1 LKVLFS
7 TLILAHFPSRTPKNH
22 QATMKTR
29 YCGHLYSSL
38 LRKWT
43 WWDHRDQ
50 VSYYMEGGLK
60 GTEGS
65 PPGRVG
71 GLVGHPVSALLLWAS
86 PWVCSVAMAINR
98 PFGVEMTNVHTACLF
113 GSSGWSLRHPSL
125 MGLSDGESLSRLV
138 GCIPPD
144 GIFEVEQRLE
154 GQRSTRL
161 SSMPL
166 TDGRLVG
173 LMSSQRVLLCGK
185 ADSKRTGL
193 VGCEACW
200 LCSPMKP
207 RAILM

>member
-7 TLILAHFPSRTPKNH
+7 HPTLILAHFPSRTPKNH

-71 GLVGHPVSALLLWAS
+71 GLVGHPVSTLLLWAS

-113 GSSGWSLRHPSL
+113 GSSGWSLRRPSL
-125 MGLSDGESLSRLV
+125 MGLSNGESLSRLV
-138 GCIPPD
+138 GLYTPPM
-144 GIFEVEQRLE
+144 GYSRLNR
-154 GQRSTRL
+154 GSRDKGPLVSPVCL
-161 SSMPL
+161 SLMVGWSVL
-166 TDGRLVG
+166 CRVKGSCSVGRLTRRGRAWWDV
-173 LMSSQRVLLCGK
+173 K
-185 ADSKRTGL
+185 L
-193 VGCEACW
+193 VGFAH
-200 LCSPMKP
+200 L
-207 RAILM
+207 